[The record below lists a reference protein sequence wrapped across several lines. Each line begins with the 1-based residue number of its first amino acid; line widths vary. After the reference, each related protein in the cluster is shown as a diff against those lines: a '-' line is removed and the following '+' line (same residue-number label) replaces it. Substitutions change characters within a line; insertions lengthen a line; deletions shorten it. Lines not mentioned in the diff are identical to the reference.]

1 MALYPTQAEKRWL
14 EQVQKSFT
22 ARILTPVT
30 TFMVLETESQ
40 RKALLKK
47 QEEVLSGKR
56 LLDLTDARRS
66 SEPSLWIFLVIFG
79 IFFLIKYRR
88 KLQITSW

>member
-30 TFMVLETESQ
+30 TFMVLETEAQ

-47 QEEVLSGKR
+47 QEEVLNGKR
-56 LLDLTDARRS
+56 LLDLTDARHS
-66 SEPSLWIFLVIFG
+66 SEPSLWIFIAIFG
-79 IFFLIKYRR
+79 ILFLVKS
-88 KLQITSW
+88 KHFKV